1 MNPREL
7 LPDYVLGLLSPEETK
22 VVEAYLLDSSVARA
36 ELATLQETFVKLT
49 ESVPSETPKTS
60 WKDVQRRLAAGNQ
73 AEMKRTTTKQTR
85 TRPVWHKQLRE
96 WRNYALAAS
105 LALAIIGF
113 SWGLSLQRQ
122 LTQTRTEQNKLS
134 YWLNHDDART
144 MTLKPISGTAM
155 SEGIGLVLLL
165 PDGRCLFI
173 LKNAPPPDKSYQA
186 WGQDSKAEQDK
197 GQPISLGVSNG
208 RLIEVSYTGYD
219 TIGVSLEP
227 KGGSPAPTQPLGRTS
242 LW

>member
-36 ELATLQETFVKLT
+36 ELATLQQTFVKLT

-60 WKDVQRRLAAGNQ
+60 WQDVQQRLSTAKKHTSQ
-73 AEMKRTTTKQTR
+73 QKQSFAKV
-85 TRPVWHKQLRE
+85 RPVWYQQLRE

-105 LALAIIGF
+105 LALAVIGF
-113 SWGLSLQRQ
+113 SWGLNLQRQ
-122 LTQTRTEQNKLS
+122 LAQTRTEQNKLT

-144 MTLKPISGTAM
+144 MTLKPTSGTAM
-155 SEGIGLVLLL
+155 PEDIGLVLLL

-208 RLIEVSYTGYD
+208 RLIEVTYTGYD
-219 TIGVSLEP
+219 VIGVSLEP
-227 KGGSPAPTQPLGRTS
+227 EGGSPAPTQPLGRTS